1 MTDQVEKKV
10 TLNEDGFEA
19 GKMLTTQEQV
29 KLKRIKREKQ
39 RETELKALKK
49 AK

>member
-1 MTDQVEKKV
+1 MTDKVEVKPV
-10 TLNEDGFEA
+10 LNEDGFEV